1 MKPIYI
7 AFLVN
12 KQIGKELLQGVFSDY
27 KEALNEIGNAI
38 CERGDGYS
46 FVIESTYLDKHKK
59 EESHDTDMDIYI
71 STEEQLEALKQY
83 LNVAQRKTISMDERL
98 QHLKDLVMRKIGLP
112 E

>member
-12 KQIGKELLQGVFSDY
+12 KQTGKELLQGVFSDY

-59 EESHDTDMDIYI
+59 EESQNTDMDIHI
-71 STEEQLEALKQY
+71 STEEQLEALKHY
-83 LNVAQRKTISMDERL
+83 VNVAQRKTLDMEERFTC
-98 QHLKDLVMRKIGLP
+98 LKDLILGKLV
-112 E
+112 

>member
-12 KQIGKELLQGVFSDY
+12 KQTGKELLQGVFSDY

-38 CERGDGYS
+38 CEKGDGYS
-46 FVIESTYLDKHKK
+46 FVIESTYLDKRKK
-59 EESHDTDMDIYI
+59 EDSHNTDVDIYI
-71 STEEQLEALKQY
+71 STEEELEAFKHY
-83 LNVAQRKTISMDERL
+83 VGIAQRKIISVEERL
-98 QHLKDLVMRKIGLP
+98 ELLKDLVMRKIGLS